1 MDRINRKE
9 NSLTAPTDRTS
20 VFVPSNAS
28 PLDSSESVEAFK
40 ELSVAQKPLFTRAD
54 RRYVDPS
61 INGQKIGL
69 ISFVPSEGAT
79 PDKHGVFGFAKMRGV
94 FENEEKAQHKAMEL
108 IQQVD
113 SHNKIYHVE
122 IGSPFPIVDPS
133 ESEKFSSDVDEVDLR
148 AEAKNCI
155 SKFVRKSGEEDQ
167 KKMEELQERER
178 QLREDVSKTPEQ
190 HEAER
195 TPLDKYIF
203 ARKKLSDNLYVF
215 TEHRNKL
222 HEVKAVI
229 EKAEKEADGIAEEFP
244 SVLDEYKEK
253 FDKVS
258 KETGLDLSK
267 DSMAL
272 MIKQYFNHKPNLKE
286 IFQNNKV

>member
-1 MDRINRKE
+1 MNE
-9 NSLTAPTDRTS
+9 NSLTPPTDRTS
-20 VFVPSNAS
+20 VFVPSNTP
-28 PLDSSESVEAFK
+28 PLNANESVEAFK
-40 ELSVAQKPLFTRAD
+40 ELSIAQKPLFTRAD
-54 RRYVDPS
+54 RRYVDPL
-61 INGQKIGL
+61 IKGQEIAL
-69 ISFVPSEGAT
+69 ISFVPSENAVA
-79 PDKHGVFGFAKMRGV
+79 DKHGVFGFAKIRGV
-94 FENEEKAQHKAMEL
+94 FENEEKAQHRAMEL

-113 SHNKIYHVE
+113 SHNKIYHVKV
-122 IGSPFPIVDPS
+122 GSPFPIVRPS
-133 ESEKFSSDVDEVDLR
+133 DSEKFSSDVDEVDLR

-155 SKFVRKSGEEDQ
+155 SKFVRQAGEEDQ

-190 HEAER
+190 HEAEK

-229 EKAEKEADGIAEEFP
+229 IKAEKEAEDIAEQFP
-244 SVLDEYKEK
+244 NVLDEYKEK

-258 KETGLDLSK
+258 KETGLDRSK

-272 MIKQYFNHKPNLKE
+272 MIKQYFNDKPNLQE
-286 IFQNNKV
+286 IFGNNQV